1 MYQNILENIRKIKTK
16 NYQKLLKTLE
26 IGSLQFAHLDYEHQY
41 Q

>member
-1 MYQNILENIRKIKTK
+1 MYQNILEKIKIQTK